1 MTKLLLKMFVRG
13 DVKEASNR
21 RKVGYVGS
29 FTGIAVNVMLFL
41 GKLLAGLVAGSISV
55 MADAFNNLSDAG
67 SSLLTFV
74 GFKFAGRPADR
85 EHPFGHGRMEYVT
98 GLIISFIIMMMG
110 FELAKSSVSDIIH
123 AEKTAFSA
131 LAFAILL
138 ISVAV
143 KLWLFFFY
151 RRLGRLINSGTLTA
165 AAMDSLSDTVST
177 AAVIISMLI
186 AKFAGINT
194 DGYAGVLVS
203 LFIMYT
209 GVMTFRDS
217 LTPLLGTRPDR
228 QLVCEIR
235 DRVMSYPDIIGVHDL
250 LVHDYGAGNMMIS
263 LHAEIPIAMS
273 FAQAHDLVDVIED
286 DLKAEYKCSV
296 TIHIDPIADTDEETM
311 RLKAVCEGV
320 VKELG
325 EELSIHDFR
334 IVKGTSHINMLFD
347 VVVPYDFGYTNSE
360 TAELVKAKL
369 KEIDEKYFAV
379 INVENDMSM

>member
-13 DVKEASNR
+13 DVKESSDR
-21 RKVGYVGS
+21 RRVGYVGS

-41 GKLLAGLVAGSISV
+41 GKLLAGLVAGSVSV

-98 GLIISFIIMMMG
+98 GLIISFIIMVMG
-110 FELAKSSVSDIIH
+110 LELAESSVTKIIH
-123 AEKTAFSA
+123 AEKVAFSA
-131 LAFAILL
+131 LAFAILV

-217 LTPLLGTRPDR
+217 LTPLLGTRPDK

-235 DRVMSYPDIIGVHDL
+235 DRVCSYPNIKGVHDL

-263 LHAEIPIAMS
+263 LHAEVPVTMN
-273 FAQAHDLVDVIED
+273 FADAHELIDIIED
-286 DLKAEYKCSV
+286 DLKTEYNCSV
-296 TIHIDPIADTDEETM
+296 TIHVDPIADTDEETIEL
-311 RLKAVCEGV
+311 RKLCEKT
-320 VKELG
+320 VKEIDS
-325 EELSIHDFR
+325 EISIHDFR
-334 IVKGTSHINMLFD
+334 ITKGTQHINLIFD
-347 VVVPYDFGYTNSE
+347 AAVPYGFKYSNE
-360 TAELVKAKL
+360 KTAELIREKLRAKN
-369 KEIDEKYFAV
+369 EKYFTV
-379 INVENDMSM
+379 VNVENDMSF